1 MPGLKKISFSI
12 LLLLV
17 FSFARSQNQNKV
29 LITNTAIPLQD
40 STGKLHVKDIIIKG
54 NKQTK
59 SYIILREIH
68 FKKGDSLLITSLN
81 KELEQAR
88 QQVYNTTLFSEV
100 KFELVVLSAYD
111 IMIIV
116 DVRERWYIYP
126 VPQFK
131 PVDRNFNEWIKT
143 YNASLKRVN
152 YGLKFVHYNLSG
164 RRDQLRIYLL
174 NGFSRDFSFS
184 YTAPY
189 SNKAL
194 TEGFVVGAGYS
205 QKKEIPYKTDYNN
218 NLLFYTSDSLRS
230 KFVGS
235 TFYINAG
242 HTMRKG
248 FFVKQ
253 FFNTSFSTI
262 TVTDSI
268 LSVKNNPNYLN
279 SVKPSVNILE
289 VSYAYQYVN
298 VNNVLYATK
307 GKSWFAAVSKRGL
320 GFTGGI
326 NALTI
331 EAGLNKYF
339 DLGKKW
345 YSSIQLNGK
354 LRLPLRQAYINQR
367 GLGYGDSYLRGLEYL
382 VIDGVGTALI
392 KSTLKKKVAEF
403 KIPVPFKLKS
413 LTHIPFT
420 IFVKTYGDLGY
431 VYNKKEFDTYL
442 TNRLLYTGGFGID
455 ILTFYDINLRFE
467 YSFNQL
473 NQKGLFLH
481 TQSGF

>member
-1 MPGLKKISFSI
+1 MQVLQKISGCI
-12 LLLLV
+12 LFILIV
-17 FSFARSQNQNKV
+17 FFANCQNKDQ
-29 LITNTAIPLQD
+29 ITTVNIATQIPD
-40 STGKLHVKDIIIKG
+40 SSAKLHVSNIIVKG

-59 SYIILREIH
+59 EYIILREMP
-68 FKKGDSLLITSLN
+68 FAKGDSIVIAQLN
-81 KELEQAR
+81 EVLEKAR
-88 QQVYNTTLFSEV
+88 QQVYNTTLFTEV
-100 KFELVVLSAYD
+100 KFEVAVVSAYD
-111 IMIIV
+111 IIV
-116 DVRERWYIYP
+116 IVNIRERWYIYP

-143 YNASLKRVN
+143 YNASLTRVN

-184 YTAPY
+184 YNAPY

-194 TEGFVVGAGYS
+194 TEGFVIGAGYS

-218 NLLFYTSDSLRS
+218 KLLFYTSDSLRN

-242 HTMRKG
+242 YTVRKG
-248 FFVKQ
+248 FFIKH
-253 FFNTSFSTI
+253 FFNIGFSRL
-262 TVTDSI
+262 TVSDSI
-268 LSVKNNPNYLN
+268 LLPKNNPNYLN
-279 SVKPSVNILE
+279 TNSNAANIFE
-289 VSYAYQYVN
+289 ASYAWQYVN

-307 GKSWFAAVSKRGL
+307 GRTAFIAVSKRGT
-320 GFTGGI
+320 GITGGV
-326 NALTI
+326 NALTF
-331 EAGLNKYF
+331 ETGMNRYY

-354 LRLPLRQAYINQR
+354 IRLPFRQAYINQR
-367 GLGYGDSYLRGLEYL
+367 GLGYGDSYLRGMEYL
-382 VIDGVGTALI
+382 VIDGVATGLI
-392 KSTLKKKVAEF
+392 KTTLKKKLTEF
-403 KIPVPFKLKS
+403 NIPIPFKLKS
-413 LTHIPFT
+413 LSYIPFT
-420 IFVKTYGDLGY
+420 IFAKTYGDIGY
-431 VYNKKEFDTYL
+431 AFNKKEFATNL
-442 TNRLLYTGGFGID
+442 NNRLLYTGGFGID
-455 ILTFYDINLRFE
+455 ILTFYDINLRLE

>member
-1 MPGLKKISFSI
+1 MPGLKKISFCI

-17 FSFARSQNQNKV
+17 FSFARSQSQNNV

-54 NKQTK
+54 NRQTK
-59 SYIILREIH
+59 LYIILREIH
-68 FKKGDSLLITSLN
+68 FKKGDSLLIALLN

-218 NLLFYTSDSLRS
+218 KLLFYTSDSLRS

-235 TFYINAG
+235 TFYVNAG
-242 HTMRKG
+242 YTMRKG

-253 FFNTSFSTI
+253 FFNASFSTI
-262 TVTDSI
+262 TVIDSI
-268 LSVKNNPNYLN
+268 LSAKNNPNYLN
-279 SVKPSVNILE
+279 SIKPSVNIFE

-331 EAGLNKYF
+331 EAGVNKYF

-382 VIDGVGTALI
+382 VIDGVGTTLI

-413 LTHIPFT
+413 LSHIPLT
-420 IFVKTYGDLGY
+420 IFAKTYADFGY

-442 TNRLLYTGGFGID
+442 SNRLLYTGGFGID

>member
-1 MPGLKKISFSI
+1 MHSHKKIFYCI
-12 LLLLV
+12 GLL
-17 FSFARSQNQNKV
+17 FIFFFTKAQNKNNILFSNKV
-29 LITNTAIPLQD
+29 IPMQD
-40 STGKLHVKDIIIKG
+40 SAAKLLIKEIIIKG
-54 NKQTK
+54 NKKTK
-59 SYIILREIH
+59 EYIILREIQ
-68 FKKGDSLLITSLN
+68 FKKGDSMVISAIN
-81 KELEQAR
+81 EQLEQAR

-100 KFELVVLSAYD
+100 KFELIILSAYD
-111 IMIIV
+111 MMVAV

-174 NGFSRDFSFS
+174 TGFSRDFSIS
-184 YTAPY
+184 YNAPY
-189 SNKAL
+189 SNSRL

-205 QKKEIPYKTDYNN
+205 QKKEIPYKTNFTN

-235 TFYINAG
+235 SFYVTAG
-242 HTMRKG
+242 YTQRKG
-248 FFVKQ
+248 FFNKHI
-253 FFNTSFSTI
+253 FNAGFSRL
-262 TVTDSI
+262 TVSDSI
-268 LSVKNNPNYLN
+268 LLQKNNPNYFN
-279 SVKPSVNILE
+279 SNNTVANIFE
-289 VSYAYQYVN
+289 VSYTYQHTN

-307 GKSWFAAVSKRGL
+307 GKSAFIAISKRGIA
-320 GFTGGI
+320 FTGST
-326 NALTI
+326 NALTL
-331 EAGLNKYF
+331 EAGLNKYY

-354 LRLPLRQAYINQR
+354 LRLPLRQAYVNQR
-367 GLGYGDSYLRGLEYL
+367 GLGYGDSYLRGMEYL

-392 KSTLKKKVAEF
+392 KSTIKYKVAEF
-403 KIPVPFKLKS
+403 KIPLPFKVKS
-413 LTHIPFT
+413 LPYIPFT
-420 IFVKTYGDLGY
+420 IFAKTYADLGY
-431 VYNKKEFDTYL
+431 AYNKKEFL
-442 TNRLLYTGGFGID
+442 TNLNNKFLYTGGFGID
-455 ILTFYDINLRFE
+455 ILTFYDINLRLE